1 MSARKVKRG
10 AGAKGGD
17 GPAAAPHAAPSSAP
31 PSTPPAAPHV
41 APAAAQ
47 GRGGLRRVAITGMGT
62 VNALGR
68 NVPDTLTAMREARC
82 GIGELEFQDVDRLSV
97 RIGAQVR
104 DWDPE
109 AYFNRQQISL
119 YDKFTQFTMIAA
131 KEAVAQSGLSFHGE
145 LGLCSGVILGT
156 AGGGLNTWDENYR
169 IVYEEGKNRV
179 HPFVVPKLMNN
190 AAASHV
196 SMEFGLRGPAFTV
209 ATACASS
216 NHAMGLAFQM
226 VRSGAARVMLAG
238 GSEAMLCF
246 GGVKA
251 WEGLRVM
258 SRDACRPFSANRN
271 GMVQGE
277 GAGVFVFEDWDHAT
291 ARGAEIFA
299 EVVGFAMSADAQDI
313 VMPSAIGAERAIAG
327 AMVDAGLNPSDIGYI
342 NAHGTGTAAN
352 DKTECAA
359 VAHAFGHHA
368 DRLML
373 SSTKSMHGHLIGGT
387 GAVELLACVMAL
399 RDGIIAPTIG
409 YEEPD
414 PECALDVVP
423 NVAREARVEAVL
435 SNAFAFGGLNAVIA
449 LRRV

>member
-1 MSARKVKRG
+1 MSGRRNKPRRPPAE
-10 AGAKGGD
+10 AS
-17 GPAAAPHAAPSSAP
+17 PAAAHINRP
-31 PSTPPAAPHV
+31 
-41 APAAAQ
+41 APAW
-47 GRGGLRRVAITGMGT
+47 RPRRVAITGMGT

-68 NVPDTLTAMREARC
+68 NVPDTLTAMREGRC
-82 GIGELEFQDVDRLSV
+82 GIGALEFQDVERLSV

-104 DWDPE
+104 DWVAED
-109 AYFNRQQISL
+109 YFNRQQISL
-119 YDKFTQFTMIAA
+119 YDKFTQFTLLAA
-131 KEAVAQSGLSFHGE
+131 KEAVAQSGLEFHGE

-169 IVYEEGKNRV
+169 IVYAEGKNRV

-196 SMEFGLRGPAFTV
+196 SMEYGLRGPAFTV

-226 VRSGAARVMLAG
+226 VRSGAARAMLAG

-277 GAGVFVFEDWDHAT
+277 GAGVFVFEDWDHAS
-291 ARGAEIFA
+291 ARGADILA

-313 VMPSAIGAERAIAG
+313 VMPSALGAERAIAG
-327 AMVDAGLNPSDIGYI
+327 AMQDAGLNPEEVGYI

-368 DRLML
+368 DRLMI

-399 RDGIIAPTIG
+399 RAGIIAPTIG

-423 NVAREARVEAVL
+423 NVAREARVGAVL

-449 LRRV
+449 LKRA

>member
-1 MSARKVKRG
+1 MSGKKRR
-10 AGAKGGD
+10 ASR
-17 GPAAAPHAAPSSAP
+17 AAALPQASGP
-31 PSTPPAAPHV
+31 
-41 APAAAQ
+41 
-47 GRGGLRRVAITGMGT
+47 RRVAITGAGT

-68 NVPDTLTAMREARC
+68 NVPETLAAMREGRC
-82 GIGELEFQDVDRLSV
+82 GIGPLDFRDVERLSV
-97 RIGAQVR
+97 RIGAQVH

-109 AYFNRQQISL
+109 VYFNRQQISL
-119 YDKFTQFTMIAA
+119 YDKFTQFTLLAA
-131 KEAVAQSGLSFHGE
+131 KEAVAQSGLGFQGE
-145 LGLCSGVILGT
+145 LGLCSGVVLGT

-169 IVYEEGKNRV
+169 AVYEEGKNRV

-226 VRSGAARVMLAG
+226 VRSGAARVMLSG
-238 GSEAMLCF
+238 GAEAMLCF

-277 GAGVFVFEDWDHAT
+277 GAGVFVFEDWDHAA
-291 ARGAEIFA
+291 ARGADILA

-313 VMPSAIGAERAIAG
+313 VMPSAQGAERAIAG
-327 AMVDAGLNPSDIGYI
+327 AVRDAGLNPEDIGYI

-368 DRLML
+368 DRLMI

-387 GAVELLACVMAL
+387 GAVELLACIMAL
-399 RDGIIAPTIG
+399 RDNVIAPTIG

-423 NVAREARVEAVL
+423 NEAREASVAAVL

-449 LRRV
+449 LKRA